1 MTDFSC
7 PADSTPVRGALFIDL
22 ENIRYSLHNV
32 HQASLD
38 VAALYRH
45 ACAHVTGHFVEA
57 AAYGDFSRHEDLK
70 WALEVA
76 GIRLA
81 EVPLY
86 RCGGREKSSA
96 DIALTI
102 DALET
107 ALDHP
112 DIDTFV
118 LVTGDRDFM
127 RLCTRLRHRF
137 GKRIVVIGVASTT
150 ALDLIAVADVYD
162 PLPVPPL
169 PVPPA
174 PIALPVSLPAPS
186 AHPRVVEM
194 NAPVIVTREA
204 VGAVEESKAALTP
217 LQARGLDVLLSM
229 DDDCL
234 PLPFFSIVRYL
245 HQSSSLGLPSM
256 GQARA
261 LLSALVAHGVLRQER
276 TVQANGI
283 VRKVLRLDHQQAL
296 VQAQLNWTLGQRPA
310 A

>member
-1 MTDFSC
+1 MTDLSC
-7 PADSTPVRGALFIDL
+7 PVDSTPVRGALFIDL

-162 PLPVPPL
+162 PLPVPP
-169 PVPPA
+169 A
-174 PIALPVSLPAPS
+174 HIAAPVSLPAPS
-186 AHPRVVEM
+186 ARPRVVEM
-194 NAPVIVTREA
+194 NAPVIVAGEA
-204 VGAVEESKAALTP
+204 VVAVGKSKAALTP

-234 PLPFFSIVRYL
+234 PMPFFSIVRYL
-245 HQSSSLGLPSM
+245 HQSSSLDLPSM
-256 GQARA
+256 DQARA

-296 VQAQLNWTLGQRPA
+296 VQAHLNRTPGQRPA